1 MEFPA
6 CRLTIGAHI
15 VRPFFVTPLQNRL
28 NRRTRFR
35 LYGMVSPASYLLP
48 FYEWLQRMI
57 NCGIITIKYGN
68 LSG

>member
-1 MEFPA
+1 MY
-6 CRLTIGAHI
+6 RLTVGAHN
-15 VRPFFVTPLQNRL
+15 VRPFFVTPCKLLEQAN
-28 NRRTRFR
+28 TVR